1 MERQLLQEPVQD
13 LLHAFTN
20 PDPEDPDQIL
30 STFTTNPKPLAHE
43 HGLPQLAPFLGRSF
57 HGQEGISNYFGLL
70 SSYLEIENMTF
81 EPEETWIVDESCM
94 AVSLRGTATFTWKQT
109 QQAWEE
115 TFFYRIKIAE
125 DVSEDSEK
133 HGSLKVSEYQV
144 WADTGAAY
152 LASLGQ
158 LQKPD
163 SQIDLQSDMDL

>member
-13 LLHAFTN
+13 LLDAFKN
-20 PDPEDPDQIL
+20 PDPEDPDQLL

-57 HGQEGISNYFGLL
+57 QGQEGISTYFDLL
-70 SSYLEIENMTF
+70 SSYLDIENMTF

-94 AVSLRGTATFTWKQT
+94 AVSLRGTATFIWKQT
-109 QQAWEE
+109 QQAWDE
-115 TFFYRIKIAE
+115 TFSYRIKVAE
-125 DVSEDSEK
+125 DVSDDAEK

-152 LASLGQ
+152 LASLGE
-158 LQKPD
+158 LQKHGSQD
-163 SQIDLQSDMDL
+163 DIQIDSDL